1 MTGKTRVVNQ
11 ISIFIESAETKET
24 KKEKKEKKKPKKRQ
38 GIEKEAKVF
47 KLTVLR
53 R

>member
-11 ISIFIESAETKET
+11 ISIFIESAEKKET
-24 KKEKKEKKKPKKRQ
+24 KKEKKKKPKKRQ